1 MTEHLRGTVSAYLA
15 GDAYNFALH
24 GRELRDSLRSLN
36 PALYPSDSAL
46 GLEYTYN
53 HLGAFPRAASLYL
66 IGLIA
71 LAVAGGRKASWATPV
86 RWLGLLASAGGLV
99 FHTTGLVM
107 RCIVA
112 GRPPVTNMYESMIWV
127 SFVVTVLGFIFY
139 ARYRGLTYLL
149 AALPVSAFTL
159 FLTQQVP
166 AALPENID
174 PLVPVLRDNFWLS
187 THVLTITASYGA
199 FALGMGFAHI
209 VLFRYLMN
217 PVEAR
222 ADQVLH
228 FWLYR
233 VLQLGVLMIAIGT
246 ILGGVWANYSWG
258 RFWGWDPKETWA
270 FITLL
275 CYIVALHG
283 RIAGWWG
290 QFGLAV
296 AGVLCF
302 AAVVMAWYG
311 VNFVLGKG
319 LHSYGKGIG
328 GEGYVAAIL
337 VADMIFLAAACWR
350 QLSTPT
356 LRGGVAGGCPAKAR
370 GLSACGGLALG
381 VPACGLFTAGGRRRA
396 TSGNAMPA
404 PIRGMTISTHTWGAE
419 WDTPAMEQT
428 LDELQSLG
436 VNSVAIHPYARVH
449 EDGHIVFRN
458 MAPILLSREASGGA
472 RARDGGHADPPHRLL
487 GDEIHL
493 ARRDRLP
500 DPRRVGPVLRGLR
513 NVDRRHGPRRRGAQ
527 GRIVLRRPGIHPR
540 AEVRGALAADHRGGA
555 RRLPRQADL
564 RRQLG
569 QLPGREILRRAGL
582 RRRARLFPAHAQP

>member
-1 MTEHLRGTVSAYLA
+1 MKLPFLRGSSLLLSASCLLLASLFVPSATSNARADLKADDFKQWGEIAVQDNGRRKPVDTFAKESLLRLSGKSTYTGADGRIWLPNDFLVSAMFGKSPEWKKEPLVLINFLPLVKKLGLNPERKRFSFEELTALPALEPLMQEVRQVRQRGEGAELTREQQELETVNTRLVLLSKIASGEAVLMVPPPESTGPAPDSHTFVAKAPWLSLPEANVHYGDARFEPIAEQLRATFSAYAA
-15 GDAYNFALH
+15 GDAFNFASSA
-24 GRELRDSLRSLN
+24 RQLRNALRSLH
-36 PALYPSDSAL
+36 PALYPTDSAL

-53 HLGAFPRAASLYL
+53 HLGAFPWASGLYFLALL
-66 IGLIA
+66 ILVVTAKRTASWARPARWLGIA
-71 LAVAGGRKASWATPV
+71 LA
-86 RWLGLLASAGGLV
+86 LGGLV

-149 AALPVSAFTL
+149 AALPVSAFVL

-209 VLFRYLMN
+209 ILFHYLMN
-217 PVEAR
+217 PAEAR
-222 ADQVLH
+222 GEQVLH

-233 VLQLGVLMIAIGT
+233 VLQLGVLMIAVGT
-246 ILGGVWANYSWG
+246 ILGGIWANYSWG

-311 VNFVLGKG
+311 VNYVLGKG
-319 LHSYGKGIG
+319 LHSYGKGAG
-328 GEGYVAAIL
+328 GEGYVATFLA
-337 VADMIFLAAACWR
+337 ADMVFLAAACWR
-350 QLSTPT
+350 YLNIW
-356 LRGGVAGGCPAKAR
+356 R
-370 GLSACGGLALG
+370 
-381 VPACGLFTAGGRRRA
+381 
-396 TSGNAMPA
+396 
-404 PIRGMTISTHTWGAE
+404 
-419 WDTPAMEQT
+419 
-428 LDELQSLG
+428 
-436 VNSVAIHPYARVH
+436 
-449 EDGHIVFRN
+449 
-458 MAPILLSREASGGA
+458 
-472 RARDGGHADPPHRLL
+472 
-487 GDEIHL
+487 
-493 ARRDRLP
+493 
-500 DPRRVGPVLRGLR
+500 
-513 NVDRRHGPRRRGAQ
+513 
-527 GRIVLRRPGIHPR
+527 
-540 AEVRGALAADHRGGA
+540 
-555 RRLPRQADL
+555 
-564 RRQLG
+564 
-569 QLPGREILRRAGL
+569 
-582 RRRARLFPAHAQP
+582 